1 MQDNRRPSYTAAGE
15 KRRVRADLANPATAS
30 TAMRLLL
37 VEDDEMIAAAM
48 QDGLRQ
54 GGYSVD
60 WARDGREAELAL
72 AGTPYDLLL
81 LDLGLPR
88 KSGLEVLRAVR
99 AQGDSVPVLIVTAR
113 DAISD
118 RVEGLDA
125 GADDYLVKPF
135 DLDELSARVRALLRR
150 RAGRAEP
157 LLRHRSLT
165 LNPATHEVTLEGKP
179 LALSGRE
186 FALLQALLERP
197 GALLS
202 RSQLEEKVY
211 GWGEE
216 VESNTIEVYIHSLRR
231 KLGPGFIR
239 TVRGV
244 GYGIAE
250 AP

>member
-1 MQDNRRPSYTAAGE
+1 
-15 KRRVRADLANPATAS
+15 
-30 TAMRLLL
+30 MRLLL

-54 GGYSVD
+54 SGYTVD
-60 WARDGREAELAL
+60 WARDGREAEVAL
-72 AGTPYDLLL
+72 AGAPYDLLL

-88 KSGLEVLRAVR
+88 KSGLEVLRSVR
-99 AQGDSVPVLIVTAR
+99 ARQDAIPVLIVTAR
-113 DAISD
+113 DAVSD

-135 DLDELSARVRALLRR
+135 DLDELGARVRALLRR

-157 LLRHRSLT
+157 LLRRGGLT
-165 LNPATHEVTLEGKP
+165 LNPATHEATLDGKP

-186 FALLQALLERP
+186 FALLSALLERP
-197 GALLS
+197 GAVLS
-202 RSQLEEKVY
+202 RGQLEEKLY

-216 VESNTIEVYIHSLRR
+216 IESNTIEVYIHSLRR
-231 KLGPGFIR
+231 KLGSGFIR

-244 GYGIAE
+244 GYGVGDAL
-250 AP
+250 

>member
-1 MQDNRRPSYTAAGE
+1 
-15 KRRVRADLANPATAS
+15 
-30 TAMRLLL
+30 MRLLL

-54 GGYSVD
+54 AGYTVD

-72 AGTPYDLLL
+72 ADTPYDLML

-88 KSGLEVLRAVR
+88 KSGLEILRAAR
-99 AQGDSVPVLIVTAR
+99 TRGNAIPVLIVTAR
-113 DAISD
+113 DAVSD

-125 GADDYLVKPF
+125 GADDYLIKPF
-135 DLDELSARVRALLRR
+135 DLDELGARVRALLRR

-157 LLRHRSLT
+157 LLRHAGLA
-165 LNPATHEVTLEGKP
+165 LNPATHEVTLDGKP

-186 FALLQALLERP
+186 FALLEALLQRP

-216 VESNTIEVYIHSLRR
+216 IESNTIEVYIHSLRR

-239 TVRGV
+239 NVRGV
-244 GYGIAE
+244 GYGIVDRQ
-250 AP
+250 

>member
-1 MQDNRRPSYTAAGE
+1 
-15 KRRVRADLANPATAS
+15 
-30 TAMRLLL
+30 MRLLL

-54 GGYSVD
+54 SGYTVD
-60 WARDGREAELAL
+60 RARDGREAELAL
-72 AGTPYDLLL
+72 AGAPYDMLL

-88 KSGLEVLRAVR
+88 KSGLEVLRSVR
-99 AQGDSVPVLIVTAR
+99 ARNDAIPVLIVTAR
-113 DAISD
+113 DAVSD

-125 GADDYLVKPF
+125 GADDDLVKPF
-135 DLDELSARVRALLRR
+135 DLDELGARVRALLRR

-157 LLRHRSLT
+157 LLRHGALT
-165 LNPATHEVTLEGKP
+165 LNPATHEALLDGKP

-186 FALLQALLERP
+186 FALLSALLERP
-197 GALLS
+197 GAVLS
-202 RSQLEEKVY
+202 RGQLEEKLY

-216 VESNTIEVYIHSLRR
+216 IESNTIEVYIHSLRR
-231 KLGPGFIR
+231 KLGASFIR

-244 GYGIAE
+244 GYGIGD